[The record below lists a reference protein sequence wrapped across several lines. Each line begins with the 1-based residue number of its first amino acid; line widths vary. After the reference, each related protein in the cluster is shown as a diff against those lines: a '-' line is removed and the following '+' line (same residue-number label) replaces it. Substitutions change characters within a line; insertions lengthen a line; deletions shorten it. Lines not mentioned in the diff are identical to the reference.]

1 MGEYT
6 GSDRRRFKRVKVS
19 VTVVY
24 RKDAPLDVR
33 VRNSNFESEA
43 TMLDISEGGM
53 ALVTNINIPI
63 STIMWVRFTL
73 TKVEGKAINFYG
85 DIELL
90 GKVCNSVLIAE
101 NSYRIGIQ
109 FIEVKEKV
117 SNDIRNFVNALEN
130 SLDKK
135 EGK

>member
-1 MGEYT
+1 MAEFIGKE
-6 GSDRRRFKRVKVS
+6 RRRFKRVKVG

-33 VRNSNFESEA
+33 IRNSDLESQA
-43 TMLDISEGGM
+43 KMLDLSEGGM
-53 ALVTNINIPI
+53 ALVTNIDIPI

-73 TKVEGKAINFYG
+73 TKAEGKAINFYG

-90 GKVCNSVLIAE
+90 GKVCNSVLIE
-101 NSYRIGIQ
+101 GDSHRLGIE

-117 SNDIRNFVNALEN
+117 ISDIRNFVNALES

-135 EGK
+135 NGK